1 MAFKDGMESVKRFFQ
16 KVGKKNL
23 VIVGAV
29 VLIGV
34 AVFANWL
41 IFRDKDSGY
50 DYNGGDGM
58 VGGILD
64 NTKDPTSGETS
75 TEADTSSQSSS
86 DSYFST
92 IQVSRQRARDEAI
105 EVLQAVIDNVNA
117 TEDVKT
123 EAAAEIAKI
132 SLQMQQEANIE
143 SILVSKGFE
152 KCVAVLNG
160 DSANIVVKCEG
171 RLSTAQLAQ
180 INAVVYEQ
188 AAIEPINISI
198 VTKA

>member
-1 MAFKDGMESVKRFFQ
+1 MAFKDGMESVKRFIQ

-50 DYNGGDGM
+50 GYNGGDGM

>member
-1 MAFKDGMESVKRFFQ
+1 MALKDGMDSVKRFFQ
-16 KVGKKNL
+16 RVGKKNL
-23 VIVGAV
+23 VIIGAV
-29 VLIGV
+29 ALIGV

-50 DYNGGDGM
+50 DYSGGDGM

-64 NTKDPTSGETS
+64 NTKDPTSGEGT
-75 TEADTSSQSSS
+75 TEADTSASGAT
-86 DSYFST
+86 DSYFSS

-105 EVLQAVIDNVNA
+105 EVLQAVIDNVNS

-123 EAAAEIAKI
+123 DAAAEIAKI

-152 KCVAVLNG
+152 RCVAVLNG
-160 DSANIVVKCEG
+160 DSASIVVKCDG